1 MNETEERVV
10 DILTSHPRSNIP
22 WVEPMQAV
30 ARTMKW
36 NTDKTRV
43 YVEYLM
49 HRKYI
54 VLKEES
60 LYNAAGSEK
69 RGQFWWERG
78 EAAKE

>member
-30 ARTMKW
+30 AKTMKW

-49 HRKYI
+49 HRKY
-54 VLKEES
+54 VVVKNDEPNVDRSGKLQSWWDAPES
-60 LYNAAGSEK
+60 S
-69 RGQFWWERG
+69 
-78 EAAKE
+78 